1 MHANSTKDFL
11 MTWTLLLL
19 PAITMAME
27 APDAGAEVLHGASE
41 IHGAFV
47 RMLDHD
53 PVVTGSPATR
63 SAPDTSSFEQMVNA
77 AVRRG
82 DESSGLR
89 VAAARLPAPER
100 ASVPP
105 GASEVNGAFARMLDH
120 EPAVVGGALVSSS
133 APDGV
138 WFEQL
143 VNAAVHRGDEG
154 TGLLR
159 LASARMPAEGPAV
172 TAR

>member
-105 GASEVNGAFARMLDH
+105 GASEVNGAPLT
-120 EPAVVGGALVSSS
+120 GSGSSS
-133 APDGV
+133 WSTPPSTGAM
-138 WFEQL
+138 
-143 VNAAVHRGDEG
+143 RGPVCCGSRPRGCRPRDP
-154 TGLLR
+154 R
-159 LASARMPAEGPAV
+159 
-172 TAR
+172 